1 MGHRAGVWRRL
12 RAGDL
17 KDNVELS
24 GALEPGEAKTPHR
37 KAGVS
42 L

>member
-1 MGHRAGVWRRL
+1 MGRRAGVWRRL

-17 KDNVELS
+17 RDTVELS